1 MSGQLS
7 PDSKV
12 EDYRP
17 LNIEEA
23 CVLIR
28 DKFNLIVDKNDPLM
42 LCVLLEQAFHADR
55 ENQFKTHMA
64 KLSKVIETNASISVD
79 AVNESLSLLK
89 DEALKGS
96 LENTLAAV
104 TEKARGDESLYQSI
118 KSFRRVSTVLTL
130 LNWAAVIALFFIF
143 K

>member
-1 MSGQLS
+1 MSDQISLE
-7 PDSKV
+7 SKV
-12 EDYRP
+12 KDYRP

-28 DKFNLIVDKNDPLM
+28 DKFNLIVDKDDPLM

-55 ENQFKTHMA
+55 ENQFKAHMA
-64 KLSKVIETNASISVD
+64 ELSKIIETSASTSVD
-79 AVNESLSLLK
+79 AVNESLHFLK

-96 LENTLAAV
+96 MENTLAV
-104 TEKARGDESLYQSI
+104 VSEKARGDENMVQSI
-118 KSFRRVSTVLTL
+118 KSFRRVNTVLTL
-130 LNWAAVIALFFIF
+130 LNWAAVIALFFII